1 LAQHELEVDVPVDHR
16 EVAAALSIPDHA
28 QGIVIF
34 AHGSGSSRLSPRN
47 HYVADVLRDAGLAT
61 LRVDLLT
68 VEEERIDSVTSRY
81 RFDVPLLANRLKA
94 VTDWVETTD
103 PLRSMRLGYFG
114 ASTGAAAA
122 LIAAAHRAS
131 SVAAIVCRGGRP
143 ELAEAALPH
152 VTAPTLFIV
161 GEADRLVLERNQ
173 AAIERVGAMQKD
185 LRVVAGASHLFE
197 EAGALHEVA
206 RLSAA
211 WFGEFLL
218 AQGHHAEA
226 PSAAW

>member
-1 LAQHELEVDVPVDHR
+1 LAQHELEIDVPVDHH
-16 EVAAALSIPDHA
+16 EVAATLSIPDHA
-28 QGIVIF
+28 QALVLF
-34 AHGSGSSRLSPRN
+34 AHGSGSSRFSPRN

-81 RFDVPLLANRLKA
+81 RFDIPLLANRLKA

-131 SVAAIVCRGGRP
+131 SIGAVVCRGGRP
-143 ELAEAALPH
+143 DLAEAALPH
-152 VTAPTLFIV
+152 VSAPTLFIV
-161 GEADRLVLERNQ
+161 GEVDHPVLERNQ
-173 AAIERVGAMQKD
+173 AALERLEATHKE
-185 LRVVAGASHLFE
+185 LRVIAGASHLFE
-197 EAGALHEVA
+197 EAGALQEA
-206 RLSAA
+206 AQLAAA
-211 WFGEFLL
+211 WFVEFLRPQ
-218 AQGHHAEA
+218 AHAEA
-226 PSAAW
+226 PTAAW

>member
-1 LAQHELEVDVPVDHR
+1 LAQHELEIDVPVDHH
-16 EVAAALSIPDHA
+16 EVAATLSIPDHA
-28 QGIVIF
+28 QALVLF
-34 AHGSGSSRLSPRN
+34 AHGSGSSRFSPRN

-81 RFDVPLLANRLKA
+81 RFDIPLLANRLKA

-131 SVAAIVCRGGRP
+131 SIGAIVCRGGRP
-143 ELAEAALPH
+143 DLAEAALAH
-152 VTAPTLFIV
+152 VSAPTLFIV
-161 GEADRLVLERNQ
+161 GEADHPVLERNQ
-173 AAIERVGAMQKD
+173 AALERLEATHKE
-185 LRVVAGASHLFE
+185 LRVIAGASHLFE
-197 EAGALHEVA
+197 EAGALQEA
-206 RLSAA
+206 AQLAAA
-211 WFGEFLL
+211 WFVEFLRPQ
-218 AQGHHAEA
+218 AHAEA
-226 PSAAW
+226 PTAAW

>member
-16 EVAAALSIPDHA
+16 EVAATLSIPDHA
-28 QGIVIF
+28 QAIVLF
-34 AHGSGSSRLSPRN
+34 AHGSGSSRFSPRN
-47 HYVADVLRDAGLAT
+47 RYVADVLRDAGLAT

-81 RFDVPLLANRLKA
+81 RFDIPLLANRLKA
-94 VTDWVETTD
+94 ATDWVETTD

-131 SVAAIVCRGGRP
+131 SIGAIVCRGGRP

-161 GEADRLVLERNQ
+161 GEDDHPVVERNR
-173 AAIERVGAMQKD
+173 AAFEHLGATQKD
-185 LRVVAGASHLFE
+185 LRVIAGASHLFE
-197 EAGALHEVA
+197 EAGSLQEVA
-206 RLSAA
+206 HLSAA
-211 WFGEFLL
+211 WFGQFLRPES
-218 AQGHHAEA
+218 HADA
-226 PSAAW
+226 PAVAW

>member
-16 EVAAALSIPDHA
+16 EVAATLSIPDHA
-28 QGIVIF
+28 QAIVLF
-34 AHGSGSSRLSPRN
+34 AHGSGSSRFSPRN
-47 HYVADVLRDAGLAT
+47 RYVADALRDAGLAT

-68 VEEERIDSVTSRY
+68 VEEERMDSVTSRY

-94 VTDWVETTD
+94 ATDWVETTD

-131 SVAAIVCRGGRP
+131 SIGAIVCRGGRP
-143 ELAEAALPH
+143 DLAEAALPH
-152 VTAPTLFIV
+152 VTTPTLFIV
-161 GEADRLVLERNQ
+161 GEADQAVLERNQ
-173 AAIERVGAMQKD
+173 AALQRLGATQKD
-185 LRVVAGASHLFE
+185 LRVIAGASHLFE
-197 EAGALHEVA
+197 EAGALQQVA

-211 WFGEFLL
+211 WFTEFLSPV
-218 AQGHHAEA
+218 ARTEA